1 MKQNRN
7 VVRLSESQLKAMIAE
22 SVREVLNEIG
32 DTTKGQFALGALDGR
47 SYQRYLNHLYDY
59 DKTKR
64 ENNKKLSSNARDK
77 AREYWE
83 QDNEAEM
90 FNAYI
95 DGLTF
100 GKRRAERE

>member
-47 SYQRYLNHLYDY
+47 SYQRYLNIFMTM
-59 DKTKR
+59 TKQSVKIIR
-64 ENNKKLSSNARDK
+64 NYRVMLVKRLASIGNKIMKLK
-77 AREYWE
+77 CL
-83 QDNEAEM
+83 M
-90 FNAYI
+90 HI
-95 DGLTF
+95 
-100 GKRRAERE
+100 